1 MKVLVAK
8 LGKSDNERSD
18 VSLGLR
24 RFYYN
29 SCSIN
34 RFFIN
39 VLRSIM
45 FKEAFIA
52 MVQVQSTASFD
63 HERSQSN
70 EASSCCQNHDH
81 DRMRLAPIAEIV

>member
-1 MKVLVAK
+1 MKVLVTK

-24 RFYYN
+24 RLHYN

-39 VLRSIM
+39 VLCSNI

-52 MVQVQSTASFD
+52 TVQVQSTF
-63 HERSQSN
+63 ER
-70 EASSCCQNHDH
+70 
-81 DRMRLAPIAEIV
+81 RMRPAPPVEIV

>member
-1 MKVLVAK
+1 MGDFFKSLWQRIIYSVEVLIAK

-24 RFYYN
+24 MLHYN
-29 SCSIN
+29 FCSIN

-39 VLRSIM
+39 VLCSNI

-52 MVQVQSTASFD
+52 TVQVQSTFE
-63 HERSQSN
+63 H
-70 EASSCCQNHDH
+70 
-81 DRMRLAPIAEIV
+81 RMRPAPPVEIV